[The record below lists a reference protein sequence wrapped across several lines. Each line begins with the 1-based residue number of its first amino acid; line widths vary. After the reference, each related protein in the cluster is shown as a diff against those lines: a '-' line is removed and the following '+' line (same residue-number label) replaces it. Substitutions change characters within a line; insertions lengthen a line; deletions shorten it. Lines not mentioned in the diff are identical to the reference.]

1 MTDNPHVQIGCVA
14 NLLAPVAAWATES
27 YKAFVP
33 NGHGRQYGVLYRKDL
48 APPPEVWEIRRLV
61 VEANNLQAYPTE
73 PMFQDYC
80 GFITEGGAI
89 HQHQDPDHNGRQHV
103 RFNVMV
109 SKPEAG
115 GMPVQDGEEM
125 AVNEG
130 DVWRCNASRVRHWC
144 TTVQGPKPR
153 IVLSYGF
160 LL

>member
-1 MTDNPHVQIGCVA
+1 MRIDA
-14 NLLAPVAAWATES
+14 ALLAPVSTWAIDS
-27 YKAFVP
+27 HKAFEP
-33 NGHGRQYGVLYRKDL
+33 NGFGRQYGVLYRKDL
-48 APPPEVWEIRRLV
+48 TPPSEVWEIRRQI
-61 VEANNLQAYPTE
+61 VEANNLQDCPIE
-73 PMFQDYC
+73 PMFKDYC

-89 HQHQDPDHNGRQHV
+89 HQHQDPDHDGKQHV

-115 GMPVQDGEEM
+115 GLPVQGAMKM
-125 AVNEG
+125 AIEEG

-144 TTVQGPKPR
+144 TMVQGPKPR

>member
-1 MTDNPHVQIGCVA
+1 MRIDA
-14 NLLAPVAAWATES
+14 ALLAPVSSWAIES
-27 YKAFVP
+27 HKTFQP
-33 NGHGRQYGVLYRKDL
+33 NGYGRQYGILYREDL
-48 APPPEVWEIRRLV
+48 TPPPEVWEIRRQI

-73 PMFQDYC
+73 PLFKDFC

-89 HQHQDPDHNGRQHV
+89 HQHQDTDHNGKQHV

-109 SKPEAG
+109 SRPKAG
-115 GMPVQDGEEM
+115 GIPVQDGIEM
-125 AVNEG
+125 HVEEG

-160 LL
+160 LI

>member
-1 MTDNPHVQIGCVA
+1 MRIDA
-14 NLLAPVAAWATES
+14 ALLAPVSVWAVES
-27 YKAFVP
+27 HKAFKP
-33 NGHGRQYGVLYRKDL
+33 NGHGRQYGSLYREDL

-61 VEANNLQAYPTE
+61 VEASNLQGYPTE

-89 HQHQDPDHNGRQHV
+89 HPHQDPDHNGKQHV

-115 GMPVQDGEEM
+115 GVPVQDGKEL
-125 AVNEG
+125 AVEEG
-130 DVWRCNASRVRHWC
+130 DVWRCDASRVRHRC
-144 TTVQGPKPR
+144 TPVQGPKPR

-160 LL
+160 LI